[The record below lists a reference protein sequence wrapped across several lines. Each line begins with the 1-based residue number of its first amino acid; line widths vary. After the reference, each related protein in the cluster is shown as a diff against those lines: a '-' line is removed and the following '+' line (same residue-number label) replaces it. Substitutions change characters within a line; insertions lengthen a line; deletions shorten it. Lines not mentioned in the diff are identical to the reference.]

1 MRRLA
6 FGLLALSAIGCAADS
21 FSPSLDNMAGTYY
34 ATSLTVTD
42 AGGMHDI
49 LAAGG
54 SHITLTLMSNG
65 TVGGSMLIK
74 GGNEDG
80 SDFAADMV
88 GTWQLANGEITFN
101 QTADTF
107 VRDATFRAGKGSLS
121 SDLTTAD
128 GTVHVT
134 MAIGTYVPY

>member
-1 MRRLA
+1 
-6 FGLLALSAIGCAADS
+6 
-21 FSPSLDNMAGTYY
+21 MAGTYY

-54 SHITLTLMSNG
+54 SHIVLTLMTNG

-74 GGNEDG
+74 GGNSDG

-88 GTWQLANGEITFN
+88 GTWQLARGEITFDQN
-101 QTADTF
+101 ADTF

-121 SDLTTAD
+121 AELTTAS
-128 GTVHVT
+128 GTVRVT
-134 MAIGTYVPY
+134 MAAGTYVAY